1 MNIIIAGGGRVGYH
15 LAKLLAIEHHDL
27 TVIEKD
33 PERLELIDQ
42 AVDASTINGN
52 VISVVMLKES
62 GVENADLFV
71 SVTGRDEVNLLA
83 AAAAKGLGAKQVV
96 ARVDEEAYIE
106 SSILYEAVLGIDY
119 VLSPEALTALDI
131 AKYIETSGIAALQD
145 FGRGRVQMRQVRVS
159 KSPTVGGKT
168 LKDVVPP
175 GSGVLLGVISRG
187 SEIVIPHG
195 DSIVEPGDMVTLVGK
210 TEALEAMQKRFQGKE
225 SHIQR
230 VVIMGGGSMGFLL
243 ARALDRRRRSIKIFE
258 RNPLRCEELANGLE
272 HVEIICAD
280 GSSRETLERELAG
293 EADVFVSV
301 TDDDE
306 RNIMASVLAREVGA
320 ERTVAVVHQPDFASL
335 VPKLGIDHAVTPRAC
350 LANRVLR
357 MVHSG
362 AVTSLAVLEE
372 GRVEVVELSAKDKS
386 PILNRPLKDLRNK
399 FPKNALVAAI
409 LRGDQVIVPSGADA
423 IRPGDSV
430 VLIVDS
436 ESLESVQKLFP
447 Q

>member
-33 PERLELIDQ
+33 PERLELIDHTI
-42 AVDASTINGN
+42 DASTISGN

-62 GVENADLFV
+62 GVETADLFV
-71 SVTGRDEVNLLA
+71 AVTGRDEVNLLA

-168 LKDVVPP
+168 LKEIVDP

-195 DSIVEPGDMVTLVGK
+195 DSIIQPGDMVTLVGK
-210 TEALEAMQKRFQGKE
+210 TEAIEAMQKRFQGKE
-225 SHIQR
+225 AHIQR

-243 ARALDRRRRSIKIFE
+243 ARALDRRRRAIKIFE
-258 RNPLRCEELANGLE
+258 RNPARCEELANSLE
-272 HVEIICAD
+272 RVEIICAD
-280 GSSRETLERELAG
+280 GGSRETLERELAN

-335 VPKLGIDHAVTPRAC
+335 APKLGIDHAVTPRAC
-350 LANRVLR
+350 LANRILR

-372 GRVEVVELSAKDKS
+372 GKVEVVELEAKEKS
-386 PILNRPLKDLRNK
+386 PILNRPLKDLRAK

-423 IRPGDSV
+423 IRAGDSV